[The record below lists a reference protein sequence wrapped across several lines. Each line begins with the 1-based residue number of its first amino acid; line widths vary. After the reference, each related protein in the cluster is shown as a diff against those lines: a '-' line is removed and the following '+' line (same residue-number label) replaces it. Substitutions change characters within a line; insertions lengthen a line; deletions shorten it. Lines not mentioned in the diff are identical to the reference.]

1 MRRLLLRTDVILPL
15 TALLAAVVAFALVP
29 VYSGQ
34 SVAAFNVFFTLQG
47 FSTLALIT
55 LGFGLVIVA
64 GEFDLSIVGVYALSG
79 VIAVDFG
86 ERQPLVGLI
95 AAVAICTAF
104 GAIQGYVIAKM
115 RIASMPVTLGT
126 YIAILGITLSIGHGS
141 LSLTFNNVASSLWF
155 QKEILNVLSPESI
168 IAIIVFVIAGVVMAV
183 TRWGREIRAIGSD
196 RASARTAGVPVDRLL
211 VALFATSA
219 ALGSLAGVLVTFA
232 TASASTNPGTDP
244 MIFGITGALI
254 GGVSLRGGR
263 GTVMGMF
270 AGALVISLLQQIFE
284 ITSYASYI
292 TEFIFGAALFVVV
305 AVDAP
310 GLRASFARM
319 RSHRGLREIEK

>member
-1 MRRLLLRTDVILPL
+1 M
-15 TALLAAVVAFALVP
+15 
-29 VYSGQ
+29 
-34 SVAAFNVFFTLQG
+34 
-47 FSTLALIT
+47 
-55 LGFGLVIVA
+55 
-64 GEFDLSIVGVYALSG
+64 
-79 VIAVDFG
+79 IAVDFG